1 MTKDSLKENYTNCT
15 KPLKRQKFWDYVQ
28 IVVHI
33 VFTVCLV
40 TAYVKAIGN
49 GTDFVASRFIEYS
62 GLSAVFG
69 FGTYAM
75 VRSIDNIKAINKEI
89 KLFDD
94 VYHTAL
100 KAIESAES
108 EKEHV

>member
-1 MTKDSLKENYTNCT
+1 MTRESLKENYTICT
-15 KPLKRQKFWDYVQ
+15 KPLNRKKFWDYVQ

-40 TAYVKAIGN
+40 ASYVKAIGN
-49 GTDFVASRFIEYS
+49 GTDFVASRFIDYS
-62 GLSAVFG
+62 VLSAIFG

-75 VRSIDNIKAINKEI
+75 ARSIVDIKAVNKEI
-89 KLFDD
+89 KMFDD
-94 VYHTAL
+94 VYQSAL
-100 KAIESAES
+100 KAFDAADR